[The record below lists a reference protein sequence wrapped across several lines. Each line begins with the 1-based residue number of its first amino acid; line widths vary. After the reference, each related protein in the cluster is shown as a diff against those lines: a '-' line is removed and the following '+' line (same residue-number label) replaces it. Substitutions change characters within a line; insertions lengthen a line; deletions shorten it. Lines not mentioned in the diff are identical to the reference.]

1 MLTLDCSSDVYCD
14 GLLTDQ
20 EGQLLFLSVW
30 GRDTQIAELLA
41 RLTLPDHPDG
51 IRSLTAKGEGEVIRV
66 AIPNPKLL
74 DKQQGRVAGSVF
86 GELIQLMV
94 FQRSL
99 QHPDRASREAWAIF
113 RASEASTIDVWP
125 LIQETCHVPLLPHW
139 RNPVEAAFTARGW
152 IKRVS
157 GYRVGAVGV
166 HLGDDNVESCIEE
179 LVTRRQ
185 IGL

>member
-1 MLTLDCSSDVYCD
+1 MLTLDCIADVYCD
-14 GLLTDQ
+14 GLLTDR

-30 GRDTQIAELLA
+30 GRDTQISELLA

-51 IRSLTAKGEGEVIRV
+51 VRSFNAKGEGVLLRV
-66 AIPNPKLL
+66 TVPNPKLL

-86 GELIQLMV
+86 GQLIQLMV

-99 QHPDRASREAWAIF
+99 QQPDRASREAWALY
-113 RASEASTIDVWP
+113 RSTEASDVDVWP
-125 LIQETCHVPLLPHW
+125 LIRETCHVPLLPHW
-139 RNPVEAAFTARGW
+139 SEPVTRAFVERGW
-152 IKRVS
+152 ITQVS

-166 HLGDDNVESCIEE
+166 HLGDDNVELCIEA
-179 LVTRRQ
+179 LVTSRQ